1 MQPTHLYLSL
11 AVATLAVSWA
21 AVIIRMAD
29 ADPISTAFYRLAFSV
44 VILLPF
50 SSKGL
55 WQSLRKLSRNDLWRL
70 TLAGIALGLHFAT
83 WISSLKYTSISS
95 SVIIVSTQP
104 FFVAL
109 CEAWL
114 FKEKISRRA
123 VIGMTLAFG
132 GMIIISMS
140 DFQLA
145 GDALWGDGLALIGAI
160 CAGIYLLI
168 GRSIRQKLDNRH
180 YILPVYAV
188 AALTL
193 LIIGLFNHS
202 PLSGF
207 SNQTWLCFL
216 LLALI
221 PNVIGHSLY
230 NYLLKFMRAH
240 LVGITILGEPVGATI
255 LAAVIFSE
263 YPETATYIGGVLI
276 LTGIFLALKRAKSD
290 TKLPETA

>member
-1 MQPTHLYLSL
+1 MRPTHLYLSL

-50 SSKGL
+50 SSWGL
-55 WQSLRKLSRNDLWRL
+55 WKNLRRLSRNDLIRL
-70 TLAGIALGLHFAT
+70 TFSGIALGFHFAT
-83 WISSLKYTSISS
+83 WITSLKYTSISN
-95 SVIIVSTQP
+95 SVIIVATQP

-109 CEAWL
+109 CEVWL
-114 FKEKISRRA
+114 FKEKISRSA
-123 VIGMTLAFG
+123 IIGMALAFG
-132 GMIIISMS
+132 GMIVISLS
-140 DFQLA
+140 DFQLE
-145 GDALWGDGLALIGAI
+145 GDALLGDGLALIGAI

-168 GRSIRQKLDNRH
+168 GRSLRQKLDNKH

-188 AALTL
+188 AAVTL
-193 LIIGLFNHS
+193 LIIGLFNQS

-207 SNQTWLCFL
+207 SNNTWLCFL

-240 LVGITILGEPVGATI
+240 LVGVTILGEPVGATI

-263 YPETATYIGGVLI
+263 YPEVSTYIGGLLI
-276 LTGIFLALKRAKSD
+276 LSGIFLALFKKTSN
-290 TKLPETA
+290 